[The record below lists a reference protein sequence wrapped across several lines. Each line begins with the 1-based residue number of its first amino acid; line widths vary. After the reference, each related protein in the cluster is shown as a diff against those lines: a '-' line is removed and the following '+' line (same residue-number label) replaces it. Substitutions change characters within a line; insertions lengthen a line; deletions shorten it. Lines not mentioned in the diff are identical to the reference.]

1 MKKLLASALVLLLST
16 TSIAYADTASDTNA
30 KIKAIQAQV
39 DALKAQ
45 LEQMKSQQPSA
56 GQLQTPSGPVP
67 GTTAAPAQGQ
77 PGAGESQQG
86 KPAATDIFGRPVDAQ
101 GRTVDFQPAKPSPP
115 PQVLTIS
122 PKGPGLTFLTNGGTV
137 QLYGNVDLSMD
148 ITTKGLQGYYPATM
162 VRPVGNVGYLA
173 ALSSNLSYIGVRGQQ
188 SIGHGLGMVYQ
199 LETQLDV
206 SASSGTTYSTS
217 NTSNV
222 VKGGLTSR
230 NSFIG
235 LSNKYSGSIKLGKTD
250 APYKTSTARMNPFL
264 SELGDYGNIMG
275 NTGGDNRVEF
285 GTRLDHA
292 LWYESPVIGGFT
304 LNALVSPGQNRGID
318 NNVVPA
324 GGTDC
329 TGGNVPGSG
338 ATPPICGDGSYGTA
352 YSGSLGYTV
361 GKLYLTTAYENH
373 KSVNRSNDVALNLAS
388 ADVADERAIK
398 GAFQYSP
405 SKATTVSAIYEDM
418 QRYVAPTLKYQDE
431 RSRSGFWLS
440 LTQFVNDKDNVN
452 FGWARAN
459 PTPGDPGQRNT
470 LGGSNP
476 DNMANMY
483 TFAYKHAVNKFV
495 SFYADYGLE
504 LNHPA
509 AHYVLGAGGRGLT
522 TDCHDGAVP
531 AQLDVSTG
539 VPLVIG
545 DGPHCFAGGRIQ
557 GFSTGIDFRF

>member
-1 MKKLLASALVLLLST
+1 MKKLIASAFAIVLST
-16 TSIAYADTASDTNA
+16 TGIAYADTASDNKA
-30 KIKAIQAQV
+30 QIEAIQQQVNALKAQL

-45 LEQMKSQQPSA
+45 PPSNV
-56 GQLQTPSGPVP
+56 TPTAPVP
-67 GTTAAPAQGQ
+67 GTTAAPGQGQ

-86 KPAATDIFGRPVDAQ
+86 KPGATDIFGRPVDAQ
-101 GRTVDFQPAKPSPP
+101 GRTVGFLPPKAPAP

-137 QLYGNVDLSMD
+137 QLYGNLDVAMD
-148 ITTKGLQGYYPATM
+148 FATKGLRGVYPESNN

-173 ALSSNLSYIGVRGQQ
+173 AISSNLSYIGVRGQQ
-188 SIGHGLGMVYQ
+188 TMGHQLGFVYQ

-206 SASSGTTYSTS
+206 SATSGTGYSTS
-217 NTSNV
+217 NTSAA

-235 LSNKYSGSIKLGKTD
+235 VSSKYGGSLKIGKTD
-250 APYKTSTARMNPFL
+250 APYKTSTARMNPF
-264 SELGDYGNIMG
+264 SAELGDYSSIMG

-285 GTRLDHA
+285 LTRLDHA
-292 LWYESPVIGGFT
+292 FWYESPVVNGFT

-318 NNVVPA
+318 NNVVSA
-324 GGTDC
+324 GSPDC
-329 TGGNVPGSG
+329 TGGNIPGSG
-338 ATPPICGDGSYGTA
+338 STPPICGDGSYGSA
-352 YSGSLGYTV
+352 YSGSLGYTK
-361 GKLYLTTAYENH
+361 GKMYVTAAYENH
-373 KSVNRSNDVALNLAS
+373 KSVNRSNDVAIELAG

-398 GAFQYSP
+398 GGMQYSP
-405 SKATTVSAIYEDM
+405 SKATTISAIYEDM

-431 RSRSGFWLS
+431 RSRTGFWLA
-440 LTQFVNDKDNVN
+440 LTQSLNDKDNLN

-470 LGGSNP
+470 PGGKNP

-483 TFAYKHAVNKFV
+483 TFAYKHATNKFV
-495 SFYADYGLE
+495 TFYADYALQ

-522 TDCHDGAVP
+522 VDCHDGAVP

-539 VPLVIG
+539 VPLVVG

-557 GFSTGIDFRF
+557 GFSTGLDFRF

>member
-1 MKKLLASALVLLLST
+1 MKLIVSAFALLLST
-16 TSIAYADTASDTNA
+16 TSIAYAAAPPDTQAQ
-30 KIKAIQAQV
+30 IKAIQAEV
-39 DALKAQ
+39 EALKAQ
-45 LEQMKSQQPSA
+45 LEKLKTQPSGP
-56 GQLQTPSGPVP
+56 GQIQTPTGPVP
-67 GTTAAPAQGQ
+67 GTTSAPAQGQ
-77 PGAGESQQG
+77 PGAGESTQG
-86 KPAATDIFGRPVDAQ
+86 KPGATDIFGRPVDAQ
-101 GRTVDFQPAKPSPP
+101 GRTVDFQPPKPSPA

-137 QLYGNVDLSMD
+137 QLYGNIDLSLD

-162 VRPVGNVGYLA
+162 VSPVGNVAYLGQI
-173 ALSSNLSYIGVRGQQ
+173 SSNLSYIGVRGQQ

-206 SASSGTTYSTS
+206 SATSGTGYSTS

-235 LSNKYSGSIKLGKTD
+235 VSNKYSGSIKLGKTD

-264 SELGDYGNIMG
+264 SELGDYANIMG

-292 LWYESPVIGGFT
+292 LWYESPVLGGLT

-318 NNVVPA
+318 NNVVSA
-324 GGTDC
+324 GSPDC
-329 TGGNVPGSG
+329 TGNNIPGSG
-338 ATPPICGDGSYGTA
+338 ATPPVCGDGSYGTA
-352 YSGSLGYTV
+352 YSGSLGYTT

-373 KSVNRSNDVALNLAS
+373 KSVNRSNDVGLDLARL
-388 ADVADERAIK
+388 DVADERAIK
-398 GAFQYSP
+398 GGFQYSP
-405 SKATTVSAIYEDM
+405 SKATTFSAIYEDM
-418 QRYVAPTLKYQDE
+418 QRYVPPQLKYQDE
-431 RSRSGFWLS
+431 RSRNGFWFA
-440 LTQFVNDKDNVN
+440 LTQFINDKDNLN

-470 LGGSNP
+470 LGGKNP

-483 TFAYKHAVNKFV
+483 TFAYKHAANKFV
-495 SFYADYGLE
+495 SFYADYALE
-504 LNHPA
+504 LNHPG

-539 VPLVIG
+539 APLVVG